1 MLCWRGLYCT
11 ASPAWI
17 FKGSRLETF
26 AYTPSQEQVIAAPLT
41 ESMFVSGPPGCG
53 KTSAAVGRLRQI
65 IDQGIPAESIL
76 ILTPQRSLAAP
87 YARETSRP
95 DLPAGGLPT
104 IVTLGGLAQRTLQL
118 FWPAIAGSSGFRR
131 PDLPPTYL
139 TLETAQYYMAKV
151 AAPLF
156 DRGFFEQLV
165 IDRNR
170 LYSQILDN
178 LNKAAVVGF
187 AHTDISSRLKNA
199 WIGKPEQ
206 LIHYEQAQECANL
219 FRSYCLENNLLD
231 FSLQIELFAQQ
242 LWPSHLV
249 RQYLSNQYRHLIYDN
264 IEEDVPVAHD
274 MVREWLPAFESSLLT
289 FDQGA
294 GYRAFLGADPADAE
308 LLCGYCDQTL
318 EFSQSFVTQPALQ
331 ELGSAFTSILLSKPE
346 KTVTPRALTAYSF
359 EPSRFYPE
367 MIDWVAAEVARLV
380 QEEQVPPGEI
390 AIVSPFLSDSLRHS
404 LMHRLQG
411 HGVLARSHR
420 PSRSLRDEPAAR
432 CLLTLARMA
441 HPLWDLPVTTPDLRA
456 ALLQT
461 ISGID
466 LVRADLIASMLF
478 SPRNKPA
485 PLNSFDLVKP
495 EMQDRITFSIGERF
509 MRLRAWLR
517 RYMEAEPVELD
528 VFLARLFGE
537 LLAQPGYGFHD
548 DYEAAGVTARL
559 IESVQKFR
567 RATEVTSQASGFLIG
582 QEYLKMVAAGVIAAQ
597 YLQPVEEKQPDT
609 VLVAPAYSFLMVNQP
624 VRYQFWLDVGSQG
637 WWERLYQPLT
647 HPHVLSRRW
656 QPEKAWKDVDDFR
669 ANQETLQRLTGGL
682 IARCREHIYLCAA
695 RVNERGS
702 EEKGPLLY
710 GVQSLLRL
718 ARGLEAG
725 RV

>member
-1 MLCWRGLYCT
+1 MDQ
-11 ASPAWI
+11 
-17 FKGSRLETF
+17 F
-26 AYTPSQEQVIAAPLT
+26 AYTQAQEQVAAAPLT
-41 ESMFVSGPPGCG
+41 GSLFVSGPPGCG
-53 KTSAAVGRLRQI
+53 KTSTAVGRLRRM

-87 YARETSRP
+87 NAREISRP

-104 IVTLGGLAQRTLQL
+104 LVTLGGLAQRTLQL
-118 FWPAIAGSSGFRR
+118 FWPAIVGSSGFRR
-131 PDLPPTYL
+131 PDLPPSYL

-156 DRGFFEQLV
+156 ERGYFEQLV

-187 AHTDISSRLKNA
+187 AHTDISRRLKAA

-206 LIHYEQAQECANL
+206 IIHYEQAQECAYL
-219 FRSYCLENNLLD
+219 FRAYCLEHNLLD
-231 FSLQIELFAQQ
+231 YSLQIELFAQQ

-264 IEEDVPVAHD
+264 LEEDVPVVHD
-274 MVREWLPAFESSLLT
+274 IVREWLPAFDSSLLI

-294 GYRAFLGADPADAE
+294 GYRAFLGADPANGE
-308 LLCGYCDQTL
+308 RLRESCDQTV

-331 ELGSAFTSILLSKPE
+331 ELGSAFSNILLSKAE
-346 KTVTPRALTAYSF
+346 KTVTPQALTAYSF
-359 EPSRFYPE
+359 APSRFYPE

-380 QEEQVPPGEI
+380 HEEQVPPGEI

-411 HGVLARSHR
+411 HGVQARSHR

-432 CLLTLARMA
+432 CLLTLARLA
-441 HPLWDLPVTTPDLRA
+441 HPLWNLSANTQDVRA

-461 ISGID
+461 IGGID
-466 LVRADLIASMLF
+466 LVRADLISSMLF
-478 SPRNKPA
+478 SQRNKQA

-495 EMQDRITFSIGERF
+495 EMQERITFSIGERF
-509 MRLRAWLR
+509 MRLRTWLTD
-517 RYMEAEPVELD
+517 YLESEPVELD

-537 LLAQPGYGFHD
+537 LLAQPGFGFHD
-548 DYEAAGVTARL
+548 NFEAAGVTAHL

-567 RATEVTSQASGFLIG
+567 RVTEATSQATGRPIG
-582 QEYLKMVAAGVIAAQ
+582 QEYLMMVADGVIAAQ
-597 YLQPVEEKQPDT
+597 YLPPSDEPLPDA
-609 VLVAPAYSFLMVNQP
+609 VLIAPAYSFLMINQP
-624 VRYQFWLDVGSQG
+624 VRFQFWLDVGSLG

-656 QPEKAWKDVDDFR
+656 QPDKAWTDVDDFS
-669 ANQETLQRLTGGL
+669 ANQETLQRLTSGL

-695 RVNERGS
+695 RVNERGT

-710 GVQSLLRL
+710 GIQSLLRL
-718 ARGLEAG
+718 ARELEAG
-725 RV
+725 HV